1 MQKIT
6 LKILYSGLI
15 RWFLK
20 LIVGVKFDN
29 AKFLLKETQFI
40 ILANHNSHLDT
51 MTLLA
56 SLPSKIIHKVKP
68 VAAGDH
74 FGKTKIK
81 GKLTEFFVNALLIKR
96 GRDKENPENDPINK
110 MIKALDNGY
119 SLILFP
125 EGTRGEPEID
135 QPLKKGIGLILEQR
149 PQIKFVAA
157 YMKGM
162 GKAMP
167 KDDNL
172 IVPFNSLLIYGKP
185 TKVLNENVP
194 EIMNQ
199 IESEFAKLR
208 IETPTNNISKT

>member
-1 MQKIT
+1 MKKLT
-6 LKILYSGLI
+6 LNIIYSFFI

-20 LIVGVKFDN
+20 LIVGVKFDS
-29 AKFLLKETQFI
+29 AKFLLEENQFI

-74 FGKTKIK
+74 FGKTKLK

-96 GRDKENPENDPINK
+96 GRDKENPKNDPINK

-135 QPLKKGIGLILEQR
+135 QPLKKGIGIILEQR
-149 PQIKFVAA
+149 PDIKFVPA

-172 IVPFNSLLIYGKP
+172 IVPFNSSLIYGKP
-185 TKVLNENVP
+185 TEIINKNVD
-194 EIMNQ
+194 EIMKQ
-199 IESEFAKLR
+199 IENEFIELR
-208 IETPTNNISKT
+208 T

>member
-1 MQKIT
+1 MHRI
-6 LKILYSGLI
+6 ILIIVYSFLV

-29 AKFLLKETQFI
+29 AKFLLQENQFI

-56 SLPSKIIHKVKP
+56 SLPSKIIHRVKP

-74 FGKTKIK
+74 FGKTKMK
-81 GKLTEFFVNALLIKR
+81 GKLTEFFVNAILIKR
-96 GRDKENPENDPINK
+96 GRDRENPINDPINN
-110 MIKALDNGY
+110 MINALDSGY

-135 QPLKKGIGLILEQR
+135 EPLKKGIGLILEQR
-149 PQIKFVAA
+149 PEIKFVTA

-167 KDDNL
+167 KNDNL
-172 IVPFNSLLIYGKP
+172 IVPFNSSLIYGKP
-185 TKVLNENVP
+185 TQVISRNVS
-194 EIMNQ
+194 EIMSQ
-199 IESEFAKLR
+199 IENEFTELR
-208 IETPTNNISKT
+208 IKTIANEV